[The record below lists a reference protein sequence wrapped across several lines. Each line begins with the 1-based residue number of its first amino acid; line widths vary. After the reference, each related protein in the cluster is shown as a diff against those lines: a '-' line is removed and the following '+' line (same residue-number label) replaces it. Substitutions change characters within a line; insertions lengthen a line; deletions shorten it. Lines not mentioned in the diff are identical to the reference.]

1 MIGGPGIASTLPS
14 TGPLNAVPLINDPAK
29 AIQALMDFFES
40 RQMLMRDDFLR
51 LIRKSQK

>member
-1 MIGGPGIASTLPS
+1 
-14 TGPLNAVPLINDPAK
+14 LINDPAK
-29 AIQALMDFFES
+29 AIQAIMDFFEN

>member
-1 MIGGPGIASTLPS
+1 
-14 TGPLNAVPLINDPAK
+14 
-29 AIQALMDFFES
+29 MDFFEN